1 MSENA
6 TYIITEQHALL
17 KSLTKSLQKY
27 KGDASLR
34 TEAHLA
40 ARLESLAAMHEDF
53 RQNHQKLVYAGDNEV
68 IKTKYIDK
76 EVRDLFEETYIEGVA
91 ELKGELNLLHR
102 ANHQGS
108 STPFDES
115 AMQHTVLPAYDDM
128 KLPRISIPTF
138 SGKFIDWP
146 AFKEVFQAR
155 VHNCTR
161 LNDLHRFHYLRDSL
175 SEDAARDIQH
185 LTLIESNYQVA
196 WKMLEEFYD
205 NKRVLFQHYMDVFD
219 QQSSVQHDS
228 SDSLKCFIQ
237 TCRSCVHS
245 LDKLGVEKNQ
255 QTQVLVYYMLKK
267 LPGNIRVEWEKSLS
281 STQSLP
287 TFDELCKFLDAQ
299 YRLMITSQSGSVEAA
314 SKNQRASA
322 KQFSDSNK
330 QKEVKTALSAR
341 QASVCIVCNKEEH
354 PIRTC
359 KAFNDMSVSER
370 RATASK
376 HRLCFNCLG
385 FNHQSATCGSRRNCV
400 DLLLGSDI
408 YDELMLSDI
417 HRGPSGSPIA
427 QNTQLGYIVSGKVEQ
442 YAKSIGSHTI
452 QVWRDDVSEELDNL
466 LRKFWELEQLGEESA
481 DLSNEDKWCEDFF
494 VSTHKRLS
502 TGKYV
507 VRLPILTQLH
517 PDMVI
522 GSSYRSALKRLSHL
536 ERRFRMDSNLENVYA
551 QTISEYLQL
560 HQMKPVAPEQRLGTQ
575 SGATGG
581 VTHCYLPHHPVI
593 KESSSTTK
601 VRVVFD
607 GSMRTSN
614 GRSLNDILA
623 SGPKLHT
630 DLPAILINWRS
641 LKYVFMADVQMMY
654 RCIDVND
661 EDAQYQRI
669 LWKRKQDEGL
679 DEYYCST
686 VMFGTRSAP
695 FLAIRVMHQLAADEG
710 QSFPLAVDVVKQQM
724 YVDDIL
730 SGADNVEQAE
740 NIKNQV
746 IGLMH
751 SGTFELRKWASN
763 DPRLLQNIPLEHLE
777 TKGILDLQT
786 SDGIRALGVYWTP
799 LEDSFR
805 FRVNF
810 EIPVCI
816 PTKRIIL
823 STIARLFDPMG
834 WLSPIVITAK
844 MLMQVLWKTKLKWD
858 DHVPTEV
865 QKSWDKF
872 VKELPNIASIQIPRY
887 ITGCST
893 NNVGQLHIFCD
904 ASAGAYGAAAYLR
917 IPAENGHFH
926 VELLLA
932 KSKVMPVKPQLTIP
946 RAELCAAVVAV
957 KIFKYCKFNMRINV
971 NLAETMFW
979 SDSMITLGWIRSG
992 SARLKT
998 FVANRINKILELT
1011 EDRQWRHIA
1020 SEDNPADLLSRGM
1033 SATKLADCALWWHGP
1048 PWLKSAQTEWPRIN
1062 PNQDSTQIGKDD
1074 EIRNL
1079 HCSVLVVSEDARCW
1093 ILERYSSYTRLVRVL
1108 TYVNRFIHNCRIKKP
1123 DRLVD
1128 LISYAELSKGIIYA
1142 VRLTQMSAFP
1152 AEWKALSGGQSL
1164 AKDSSLLSLNPY
1176 FDLKEKVIRL
1186 GGRLRDALLPENEK
1200 HPYILP
1206 YKHHVTDLVIR
1217 HSHASTLHGGTAL
1230 TLNFSVWSL
1239 GAVLEIHRNLQEI
1252 DVGVNS
1258 MMHPGLTSSKGG
1270 ECSGYAKQFNP
1281 SSATREQL

>member
-27 KGDASLR
+27 KGDVSLR

-314 SKNQRASA
+314 SKNQHASA

-341 QASVCIVCNKEEH
+341 QGGTSNSH
-354 PIRTC
+354 
-359 KAFNDMSVSER
+359 
-370 RATASK
+370 
-376 HRLCFNCLG
+376 LQG
-385 FNHQSATCGSRRNCV
+385 FQRYSATCGSRRNCMKCAERHHTLIHLDMKRDPTDAPRNVPSGQDTSSQQISTNVISFVVDKFRAFLDQGSQASFITESAAQQLRLPKQNSFIKINGLANARITEASTAMELSLGSVYGSKVKYKVIAYILPKVSKKMPDRRVSVSNWPQLQHLCLADPNYFIPQGV

-417 HRGPSGSPIA
+417 HRGPSGTPIA

-452 QVWRDDVSEELDNL
+452 QVRRDDVSEELDNL

-614 GRSLNDILA
+614 GRSLNDILD

-730 SGADNVEQAE
+730 SGADNVQQAE

-746 IGLMH
+746 IGMMH

-858 DHVPTEV
+858 DHVPTEGAPQTTLDNYISSAMRLPAHMALRRIYAYQ
-865 QKSWDKF
+865 QK
-872 VKELPNIASIQIPRY
+872 
-887 ITGCST
+887 
-893 NNVGQLHIFCD
+893 
-904 ASAGAYGAAAYLR
+904 
-917 IPAENGHFH
+917 NGHFH

-932 KSKVMPVKPQLTIP
+932 KSKVMPV
-946 RAELCAAVVAV
+946 
-957 KIFKYCKFNMRINV
+957 
-971 NLAETMFW
+971 
-979 SDSMITLGWIRSG
+979 
-992 SARLKT
+992 
-998 FVANRINKILELT
+998 
-1011 EDRQWRHIA
+1011 
-1020 SEDNPADLLSRGM
+1020 
-1033 SATKLADCALWWHGP
+1033 
-1048 PWLKSAQTEWPRIN
+1048 
-1062 PNQDSTQIGKDD
+1062 
-1074 EIRNL
+1074 
-1079 HCSVLVVSEDARCW
+1079 
-1093 ILERYSSYTRLVRVL
+1093 
-1108 TYVNRFIHNCRIKKP
+1108 
-1123 DRLVD
+1123 
-1128 LISYAELSKGIIYA
+1128 
-1142 VRLTQMSAFP
+1142 
-1152 AEWKALSGGQSL
+1152 
-1164 AKDSSLLSLNPY
+1164 
-1176 FDLKEKVIRL
+1176 
-1186 GGRLRDALLPENEK
+1186 
-1200 HPYILP
+1200 
-1206 YKHHVTDLVIR
+1206 
-1217 HSHASTLHGGTAL
+1217 
-1230 TLNFSVWSL
+1230 
-1239 GAVLEIHRNLQEI
+1239 
-1252 DVGVNS
+1252 
-1258 MMHPGLTSSKGG
+1258 
-1270 ECSGYAKQFNP
+1270 
-1281 SSATREQL
+1281 

>member
-385 FNHQSATCGSRRNCV
+385 FNHQSATCGSRRNCMKCAERHHTLIHLDMKRDPTDAPRNGPSGQDTSSQQISTNVISGSHAALSSTKCEVLLPTAIVTIDSITGQPLQFRAFLDQGSQASFITESAAQQLRLPKQNSFIKINGLANARITEASTAMELSLGSVYGSKVKYKVIAYILPKVSKKMPDRRVSVSNWPQLQHLCLADPNYFIPQGV

-417 HRGPSGSPIA
+417 HRGPSGTPIA

-452 QVWRDDVSEELDNL
+452 QVRRDDVSEELDNL

-746 IGLMH
+746 IGMMH

-865 QKSWDKF
+865 QKSWEKF

-917 IPAENGHFH
+917 VPAENGHFH

-946 RAELCAAVVAV
+946 RAELCA
-957 KIFKYCKFNMRINV
+957 
-971 NLAETMFW
+971 
-979 SDSMITLGWIRSG
+979 
-992 SARLKT
+992 
-998 FVANRINKILELT
+998 
-1011 EDRQWRHIA
+1011 
-1020 SEDNPADLLSRGM
+1020 
-1033 SATKLADCALWWHGP
+1033 
-1048 PWLKSAQTEWPRIN
+1048 
-1062 PNQDSTQIGKDD
+1062 
-1074 EIRNL
+1074 
-1079 HCSVLVVSEDARCW
+1079 
-1093 ILERYSSYTRLVRVL
+1093 
-1108 TYVNRFIHNCRIKKP
+1108 
-1123 DRLVD
+1123 
-1128 LISYAELSKGIIYA
+1128 
-1142 VRLTQMSAFP
+1142 
-1152 AEWKALSGGQSL
+1152 
-1164 AKDSSLLSLNPY
+1164 
-1176 FDLKEKVIRL
+1176 
-1186 GGRLRDALLPENEK
+1186 
-1200 HPYILP
+1200 
-1206 YKHHVTDLVIR
+1206 
-1217 HSHASTLHGGTAL
+1217 
-1230 TLNFSVWSL
+1230 
-1239 GAVLEIHRNLQEI
+1239 VLEIHRNLQEI
-1252 DVGVNS
+1252 DVGVNL

>member
-1 MSENA
+1 MLIVTTLITGQPLQFRAFLDQGSQA
-6 TYIITEQHALL
+6 SFITESAAQQLRLPKQNSFIKINGLANARITEASTAMEL
-17 KSLTKSLQKY
+17 SLGSVYGSKVKY
-27 KGDASLR
+27 K
-34 TEAHLA
+34 
-40 ARLESLAAMHEDF
+40 
-53 RQNHQKLVYAGDNEV
+53 V
-68 IKTKYIDK
+68 IAYI
-76 EVRDLFEETYIEGVA
+76 
-91 ELKGELNLLHR
+91 
-102 ANHQGS
+102 
-108 STPFDES
+108 
-115 AMQHTVLPAYDDM
+115 LPKVSKKMPD
-128 KLPRISIPTF
+128 RRVSV
-138 SGKFIDWP
+138 SNWP
-146 AFKEVFQAR
+146 Q
-155 VHNCTR
+155 
-161 LNDLHRFHYLRDSL
+161 L
-175 SEDAARDIQH
+175 QH
-185 LTLIESNYQVA
+185 LCLADPNY
-196 WKMLEEFYD
+196 
-205 NKRVLFQHYMDVFD
+205 
-219 QQSSVQHDS
+219 
-228 SDSLKCFIQ
+228 FIPQ
-237 TCRSCVHS
+237 
-245 LDKLGVEKNQ
+245 G
-255 QTQVLVYYMLKK
+255 
-267 LPGNIRVEWEKSLS
+267 
-281 STQSLP
+281 
-287 TFDELCKFLDAQ
+287 
-299 YRLMITSQSGSVEAA
+299 
-314 SKNQRASA
+314 
-322 KQFSDSNK
+322 
-330 QKEVKTALSAR
+330 
-341 QASVCIVCNKEEH
+341 
-354 PIRTC
+354 
-359 KAFNDMSVSER
+359 
-370 RATASK
+370 
-376 HRLCFNCLG
+376 
-385 FNHQSATCGSRRNCV
+385 V

-417 HRGPSGSPIA
+417 HRGPNGSPIA

-466 LRKFWELEQLGEESA
+466 LRKFWELEKLGEESA

-507 VRLPILTQLH
+507 VRLPILTQLN

-560 HQMKPVAPEQRLGTQ
+560 HQMKPVAPEQRLGTH
-575 SGATGG
+575 SGAKGG
-581 VTHCYLPHHPVI
+581 VTHCYLPHHPII

-654 RCIDVND
+654 RCIDVYD

-695 FLAIRVMHQLAADEG
+695 FLANRVMHQLAADEG
-710 QSFPLAVDVVKQQM
+710 QSFPLAVDVVKQEI

-730 SGADNVEQAE
+730 SGANNFEQAE

-746 IGLMH
+746 IGMMH

-763 DPRLLQNIPLEHLE
+763 DPRLLKNIPLEHLE
-777 TKGILDLQT
+777 TNGILDLQT
-786 SDGIRALGVYWTP
+786 SWTP

-810 EIPVCI
+810 DIPVCI

-865 QKSWDKF
+865 QKSWDK
-872 VKELPNIASIQIPRY
+872 L
-887 ITGCST
+887 
-893 NNVGQLHIFCD
+893 
-904 ASAGAYGAAAYLR
+904 
-917 IPAENGHFH
+917 
-926 VELLLA
+926 
-932 KSKVMPVKPQLTIP
+932 P

-992 SARLKT
+992 SVRLKT

-1020 SEDNPADLLSRGM
+1020 SEDNPADFLSRGM

-1062 PNQDSTQIGKDD
+1062 PNQDSTQIGIDD
-1074 EIRNL
+1074 EMRNL
-1079 HCSVLVVSEDARCW
+1079 HGVLLVSEDARCW
-1093 ILERYSSYTRLVRVL
+1093 ILERYSSYIRLVRVL

-1206 YKHHVTDLVIR
+1206 YKHHVTDMVIR
-1217 HSHASTLHGGTAL
+1217 HRHAYTLHCGTAL
-1230 TLNFSVWSL
+1230 TLNFVRKNFWIVNGRNAVRFIIHKCIISFRQKPQMAIQQMGNLPAASVRPARAFSS
-1239 GAVLEIHRNLQEI
+1239 IHLQTWTL
-1252 DVGVNS
+1252 
-1258 MMHPGLTSSKGG
+1258 P
-1270 ECSGYAKQFNP
+1270 
-1281 SSATREQL
+1281 